1 MPTSATSCANPPPYS
16 LDTSILLTPCRTRVY
31 GTAGGNGRLVQGLS
45 RGLPVLY
52 GSPVAE
58 VRHGPG
64 GVAVV
69 TAGGATFEAAA
80 AVVTLPLG
88 VLKVSGTCGK

>member
-1 MPTSATSCANPPPYS
+1 M
-16 LDTSILLTPCRTRVY
+16 
-31 GTAGGNGRLVQGLS
+31 QGLA

-52 GSPVAE
+52 GSPVTE

-88 VLKVSGTCGK
+88 VLKVRETNRGLVCGRGIGRCVAGVC